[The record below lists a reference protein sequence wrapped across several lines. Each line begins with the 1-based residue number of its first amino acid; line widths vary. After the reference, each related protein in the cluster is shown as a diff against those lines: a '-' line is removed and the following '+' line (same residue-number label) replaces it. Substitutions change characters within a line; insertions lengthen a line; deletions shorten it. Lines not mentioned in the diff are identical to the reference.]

1 MLDRIGML
9 VGRGKVGLL
18 IAVAC
23 LGLATAGVGQASAS
37 NLVLPNWPQLLP
49 ANPYVPSGTVPLGWD
64 VCKTG
69 QPSCPAQVIDE
80 MIDRWE
86 PLDASCDHRAVF
98 ALTYLR
104 TTEEFARTVQDE
116 TGTFSDPPWIT
127 HEDAVFAELYFNA
140 YDNYVAHRS
149 VPLAWKIAF
158 DNATNPNIEGMGDL
172 LLGMNA
178 HINRDLPYTL
188 AHVGLVKGDGS
199 SRKLDHDKVN
209 QFLDRVIDPL
219 QDELAQR
226 YDPVF
231 TVVDAEPSP
240 ADEVGALQGI
250 RLLRENAWRNAE
262 DLVSTRNNPLAHALV
277 EQNIETQATVFA
289 LNIVAASTVPA
300 YAAIRDPYC
309 AAAH

>member
-1 MLDRIGML
+1 
-9 VGRGKVGLL
+9 VG
-18 IAVAC
+18 A
-23 LGLATAGVGQASAS
+23 GQAQAD

-49 ANPYVPSGTVPLGWD
+49 ANPFTPSGTVPLGWD
-64 VCKTG
+64 ACRNG
-69 QPSCPAQVIDE
+69 QPSCPGSVIRQ
-80 MIDRWE
+80 MTDRWQ

-104 TTEEFARTVQDE
+104 TTQEFARTIAE
-116 TGTFSDPPWIT
+116 EPGTFSDVPWIT
-127 HEDAVFAELYFNA
+127 HEDAVFAQLYFNA
-140 YDNYVAHRS
+140 YDDYQAGRS
-149 VPLAWKIAF
+149 VPLAWRIAF
-158 DNATNPNIEGMGDL
+158 DADRSHNIEGMGDL

-188 AHVGLVKGDGS
+188 AHVGLVKADGS

-219 QDELAQR
+219 QDELARR
-226 YDPVF
+226 YDPIF
-231 TVVDAEPSP
+231 TVVDGEPSP

-262 DLVSTRNNPLAHALV
+262 DLVSTRNSPLGHALV
-277 EQNIETQATVFA
+277 KQNIEAQAASFA
-289 LNIVAASTVPA
+289 LSIVAASTVPG
-300 YAAIRDPYC
+300 YGYFRDAYC

>member
-1 MLDRIGML
+1 ML
-9 VGRGKVGLL
+9 VALVCFMAAGL
-18 IAVAC
+18 
-23 LGLATAGVGQASAS
+23 GQAQAA

-49 ANPYVPSGTVPLGWD
+49 ANPYTPSGTVSLGWD
-64 VCKTG
+64 VCKNG
-69 QPSCPAQVIDE
+69 QPSCPPAVIKE
-80 MIDRWE
+80 MTDRWQ

-104 TTEEFARTVQDE
+104 TTEEFARTITDE
-116 TGTFSDPPWIT
+116 PGTFSDLPWIT
-127 HEDAVFAELYFNA
+127 HEDAVFAQLYFNA
-140 YDNYVAHRS
+140 YDNYAAGRS

-158 DNATNPNIEGMGDL
+158 DAARNPNIEGMGDL

-199 SRKLDHDKVN
+199 TRKLDHDKVN

-219 QDELAQR
+219 QDELARR
-226 YDPVF
+226 YDPIF
-231 TVVDAEPSP
+231 TIDDAEPSP

-250 RLLRENAWRNAE
+250 RVLRENAWRNAE
-262 DLVSTRNNPLAHALV
+262 DLVAARNNPLQRMLV
-277 EQNIETQATVFA
+277 EQNIETQAATFA
-289 LNIVAASTVPA
+289 LSIVAASTIPG
-300 YAAIRDPYC
+300 YSAIRDPYC